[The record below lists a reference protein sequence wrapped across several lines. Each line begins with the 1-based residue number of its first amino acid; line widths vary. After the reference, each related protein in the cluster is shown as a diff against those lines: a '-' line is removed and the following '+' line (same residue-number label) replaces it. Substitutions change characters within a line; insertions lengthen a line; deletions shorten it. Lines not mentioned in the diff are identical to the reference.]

1 MNVDRFSYMQV
12 QVSATNGIQT
22 HILVQIGSTNCI
34 QKPFVDTKY
43 NQNYVDTFT
52 YQQLGTTRCKLYNVD
67 YPTPFLIEEKTVF
80 TKWFIERNWHKYR
93 K

>member
-52 YQQLGTTRCKLYNVD
+52 YQQLGTTLCKLYNVD
-67 YPTPFLIEEKTVF
+67 TFLCITVQPGAMIIIQEQLGASRCN
-80 TKWFIERNWHKYR
+80 KN
-93 K
+93 